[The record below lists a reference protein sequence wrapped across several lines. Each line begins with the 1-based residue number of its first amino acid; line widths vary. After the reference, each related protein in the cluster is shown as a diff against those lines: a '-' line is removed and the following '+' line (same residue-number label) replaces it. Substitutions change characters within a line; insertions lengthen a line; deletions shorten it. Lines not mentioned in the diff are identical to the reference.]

1 MPIWRQQPAGF
12 WVSWVDLTQSQS
24 LRACGQGMGQLGYA
38 LQVAQLTHAFS
49 CWVMMTHRKSLMNQQ
64 VRRKKR
70 IYGSIVMRL
79 TRGKPPLGLA
89 RLKDAGAVETVHH
102 TVYNIYLY
110 YSYLIIK

>member
-1 MPIWRQQPAGF
+1 
-12 WVSWVDLTQSQS
+12 
-24 LRACGQGMGQLGYA
+24 MGQLGYA

-49 CWVMMTHRKSLMNQQ
+49 CWVMMTHQKSLMNQQ

-89 RLKDAGAVETVHH
+89 RLKDAGAAETVHH
-102 TVYNIYLY
+102 TVYNIYL
-110 YSYLIIK
+110 SYPMSIINDNMTQ